1 MAARKK
7 TSADF
12 PKPQHDHRH
21 CAADAL
27 RTAEDLC
34 RARKSRLTEIRKQ
47 VLKTV
52 WSSHTPIG
60 AYDILSR
67 LNARGGK
74 AAPMAVYRALD
85 FLMENGL
92 VHRIASLNAFV
103 GCAHPGEPH
112 AGHFLICRDCGNVA
126 ELDNSDVK
134 RAITKAVAAR
144 GFTIDSEVIEISGRC
159 PHCHEHAA

>member
-1 MAARKK
+1 MPIRKK
-7 TSADF
+7 TADF
-12 PKPQHDHRH
+12 PPPKHDHRT

-27 RTAEDLC
+27 RAAEELC
-34 RARKSRLTEIRKQ
+34 RTRKSRLTDIRKH
-47 VLKTV
+47 VLKTI

-67 LNARGGK
+67 LNAGGGK

-103 GCAHPGEPH
+103 GCAHPDEPH
-112 AGHFLICRDCGNVA
+112 AGHFLICRDCGNAA
-126 ELDNSDVK
+126 ELDNPDVK
-134 RAITKAVAAR
+134 RALSKAVAAR
-144 GFTIDSEVIEISGRC
+144 GFTIDSEVIELSGRC
-159 PHCHEHAA
+159 PHCHERRP